1 MYCVYPA
8 ATDTNS
14 CIDKVEMGILLVHPL
29 GADIICTALTKAFT
43 LLFTRIQGAKR
54 KLCFTKT

>member
-8 ATDTNS
+8 ATDRNS

-29 GADIICTALTKAFT
+29 GADTICMALTQT
-43 LLFTRIQGAKR
+43 L
-54 KLCFTKT
+54 